1 MSDKAE
7 KSVVDPQTVVDAL
20 RDAGATRGCPRCGN
34 DSFRILAGY
43 LCHSIQSD
51 TRGIQIGGPGISTW
65 ALVCNRCGFVSQHAI
80 DVLTGTADAEPVRH

>member
-1 MSDKAE
+1 MSDKTE

-20 RDAGATRGCPRCGN
+20 RDADATRGCPRCGN

-43 LCHSIQSD
+43 LSHSIQND
-51 TRGIQIGGPGISTW
+51 PHGIQIGGPGIATW